1 MILKKRIKKLLLASL
16 TIGSTSAFILTL
28 IITIWEWIE
37 NPSGIFHNENGTNWS
52 FVYDTAISWFVPT
65 FVNVTVISAIIYFL
79 IIVFKHFYRNKL

>member
-1 MILKKRIKKLLLASL
+1 MILKKRIKKLLLTSL

-79 IIVFKHFYRNKL
+79 FIVFKHFYRNKL